1 MEITLTGGPG
11 STVARVGLNAGET
24 LTAEVGAMIAMDTA
38 ITVETTSRKK
48 GSGGGGLLKGL
59 KRMFSGESFFLP
71 HFTSHGQGQ
80 EVIVGPALIGD
91 VMHHRLNGGSLVIQG
106 ASWLASSSDI
116 EVDTTWA
123 GMSNAL
129 FSGEGVFW
137 VKCTGVGDV
146 LVNAFGAIYEVEL
159 NGGYTVDTG
168 HIVAYE
174 DTLSFSPGKAGKSL
188 VGSFLGGE
196 GLVCKFEGTGKVW
209 CQTHNPPSFGA
220 LLGPK
225 LKSRAA

>member
-1 MEITLTGGPG
+1 MDITLTGGPG

-59 KRMFSGESFFLP
+59 KRMFSGESFFLN

-106 ASWLASSSDI
+106 KKAYAVTADEIISD
-116 EVDTTWA
+116 V
-123 GMSNAL
+123 
-129 FSGEGVFW
+129 EGQ
-137 VKCTGVGDV
+137 
-146 LVNAFGAIYEVEL
+146 I
-159 NGGYTVDTG
+159 
-168 HIVAYE
+168 
-174 DTLSFSPGKAGKSL
+174 
-188 VGSFLGGE
+188 
-196 GLVCKFEGTGKVW
+196 
-209 CQTHNPPSFGA
+209 QT
-220 LLGPK
+220 
-225 LKSRAA
+225 RI